1 MNIKIISIPA
11 FPSSEELN
19 ELNKF
24 LSSHQI
30 ISVEKH
36 FVASPEN
43 SFWSFCIKYV
53 NSVLS
58 SKTQKSKKSAID
70 YREVLDAETFSKFSK
85 LREKR
90 KEIAESEGNPVYAI
104 FNNKELADLA
114 KLEKITKDTM
124 LSVKGIG
131 NGKVEKY
138 LKSFSE
144 LY

>member
-1 MNIKIISIPA
+1 MNIHITSISA
-11 FPSSEELN
+11 FPTDGELK

-24 LSSHQI
+24 INSHQI

-36 FVASPEN
+36 FVSSPEN

-53 NSVLS
+53 NTVLS
-58 SKTQKSKKSAID
+58 AQTKTSKKPIID
-70 YREVLDAETFSKFSK
+70 YREVLDAETFAKFSQ

-90 KEIAESEGNPVYAI
+90 KEVAELEGVPVYAI
-104 FNNKELADLA
+104 FNNKELAGLA
-114 KLEKITKDTM
+114 QLEKITQETM

-144 LY
+144 IF